1 LIYEVSE
8 FDKYLLITAIEH
20 VKVGKVE
27 EFLEE
32 LRRKSPATEVQVLRP
47 DRVAGAEHLFFA
59 SLNALNAFKQKTN
72 LCKGLPMEI
81 LLFASAQRQIK
92 NAIEELGL
100 KDSPSRLALVAV
112 SKDRG
117 KLENLLEIVLS
128 VTKGKENE
136 GVLDAWSKT
145 KIEVVKKVYSIS
157 ERELAAT
164 TSAKTSIEK
173 ALKNSIIGRMAIL
186 PTQT

>member
-1 LIYEVSE
+1 LIYAISE
-8 FDKYLLITAIEH
+8 FDKYLLITVIEH

-92 NAIEELGL
+92 NAIETLGL
-100 KDSPSRLALVAV
+100 KDSPSKFALVAV
-112 SKDRG
+112 SKERG
-117 KLENLLEIVLS
+117 KLENLVGTVLS
-128 VTKGKENE
+128 LTKGKENE
-136 GVLDAWSKT
+136 GVLDSWSKT
-145 KIEVVKKVYSIS
+145 KIEALKKVYGISI
-157 ERELAAT
+157 REIAT
-164 TSAKTSIEK
+164 ITSIEK
-173 ALKNSIIGRMAIL
+173 ALKNSIIERMAIL
-186 PTQT
+186 ATQT

>member
-1 LIYEVSE
+1 MIYEVSE
-8 FDKYLLITAIEH
+8 FDKYLLVTAIEH
-20 VKVGKVE
+20 VKVGKIE

-81 LLFASAQRQIK
+81 LLFASAQRQIR
-92 NAIEELGL
+92 NAIERLGL
-100 KDSPSRLALVAV
+100 KESPSEFALVAV

-117 KLENLLEIVLS
+117 KLENLLEIALS
-128 VTKGKENE
+128 LTKGKENE
-136 GVLDAWSKT
+136 RTLDNWSKT
-145 KIEVVKKVYSIS
+145 KIDTLKKVYGIS

-164 TSAKTSIEK
+164 TSAKMSIEK
-173 ALKNSIIGRMAIL
+173 ALKNSIIERMAIL
-186 PTQT
+186 ATQT

>member
-1 LIYEVSE
+1 LIYKISE

-32 LRRKSPATEVQVLRP
+32 LRRKSPATEVQAIRP
-47 DRVAGAEHLFFA
+47 DRIAGAEHLFFA

-92 NAIEELGL
+92 NAIETLGL
-100 KDSPSRLALVAV
+100 KDSPSKFVLVAV

-117 KLENLLEIVLS
+117 KLQNLVGTVLS
-128 VTKGKENE
+128 LTKGKENE
-136 GVLDAWSKT
+136 GVLDSWSET
-145 KIEVVKKVYSIS
+145 KIEALKKVYGIS
-157 ERELAAT
+157 ERELAMT
-164 TSAKTSIEK
+164 TSIEK

-186 PTQT
+186 ATQT

>member
-1 LIYEVSE
+1 LIYEISE
-8 FDKYLLITAIEH
+8 FERYLLITVIER

-32 LRRKSPATEVQVLRP
+32 LRRKSPATEVQALRP

-92 NAIEELGL
+92 SAIEIVGL
-100 KDSPSRLALVAV
+100 KESPRRIALVAV

-117 KLENLLEIVLS
+117 KLENLVGTVLS
-128 VTKGKENE
+128 LTKGKENE
-136 GVLDAWSKT
+136 GVLDSWSRT
-145 KIEVVKKVYSIS
+145 KIEALKKVYSIS
-157 ERELAAT
+157 ERELAT
-164 TSAKTSIEK
+164 TTPGKTSIEK
-173 ALKNSIIGRMAIL
+173 ALKNSIIERMAIL
-186 PTQT
+186 ATQT

>member
-1 LIYEVSE
+1 MIYEVSE
-8 FDKYLLITAIEH
+8 FEKYLLITAIEH

-27 EFLEE
+27 KFLEE

-59 SLNALNAFKQKTN
+59 SLNALNTFKQKTN

-100 KDSPSRLALVAV
+100 KDSPSMLALVAV

-136 GVLDAWSKT
+136 GALDTWSKT
-145 KIEVVKKVYSIS
+145 KIELVKKVYSIS

-173 ALKNSIIGRMAIL
+173 ALKNSIIERMAIL

>member
-1 LIYEVSE
+1 MIYEVSE
-8 FDKYLLITAIEH
+8 FDKYLLITAIKH

-100 KDSPSRLALVAV
+100 KHSPSKLALVAL
-112 SKDRG
+112 SNDRR
-117 KLENLLEIVLS
+117 KLENLLQIVLS
-128 VTKGKENE
+128 LTKGKENE
-136 GVLDAWSKT
+136 GFLDTWSKR
-145 KIEVVKKVYSIS
+145 KIEALKKVYGIS
-157 ERELAAT
+157 DRELAAT

-173 ALKNSIIGRMAIL
+173 ALKNSIVERMAIL
-186 PTQT
+186 ATET

>member
-1 LIYEVSE
+1 LIYEISE
-8 FDKYLLITAIEH
+8 FGKYLLITAIEH
-20 VKVGKVE
+20 AKVGHVE
-27 EFLEE
+27 GFLER

-47 DRVAGAEHLFFA
+47 NRVAGAEHLFFA

-100 KDSPSRLALVAV
+100 EESPSKLALVAI
-112 SKDRG
+112 SKDRE
-117 KLENLLEIVLS
+117 KLENLLRIVLS
-128 VTKGKENE
+128 LTKGKQNKE
-136 GVLDAWSKT
+136 VLDNWSKT
-145 KIEVVKKVYSIS
+145 KIEALKKVYSIS
-157 ERELAAT
+157 ERELTAT

-173 ALKNSIIGRMAIL
+173 ALKNSIIERIAIL
-186 PTQT
+186 VTQT

>member
-8 FDKYLLITAIEH
+8 FEKYLLITAIEQ
-20 VKVGKVE
+20 VRVDKVE
-27 EFLEE
+27 EFLKE
-32 LRRKSPATEVQVLRP
+32 LRRKSPATEVQVLRL
-47 DRVAGAEHLFFA
+47 DRVAGVEHLFFA

-81 LLFASAQRQIK
+81 ILWASAQRQIK

-112 SKDRG
+112 SNDRE
-117 KLENLLEIVLS
+117 KLENLLGMVLS
-128 VTKGKENE
+128 LTKGKENE
-136 GVLDAWSKT
+136 GLLDTWSKT
-145 KIEVVKKVYSIS
+145 KIEALKKVYGIS
-157 ERELAAT
+157 ERELATT

-173 ALKNSIIGRMAIL
+173 AMKNSIIERIAIL
-186 PTQT
+186 ATQT